1 MRKASRRKP
10 FSSSPCQRAWRC
22 ATRVLILAGLGLSAF
37 TFSAFA
43 QDEWDDNSAFSVGL
57 AQEVSQKTKT
67 VSHGVEIGV
76 ERTLIEDVLEVE
88 LSLSDMSHATEHE
101 AGATVVFNK
110 PFRIDRRTEMEFGI
124 GRTYTRGSTSSDNGW
139 LVGMELRRW
148 VTHDWGWYVQASS
161 TAMRRV
167 ADHSTGVTTGLIFS
181 LQ

>member
-1 MRKASRRKP
+1 MRKASRRKS
-10 FSSSPCQRAWRC
+10 FSSSPSQRAWRR
-22 ATRVLILAGLGLSAF
+22 AMRVLIVAGLGVCAS
-37 TFSAFA
+37 SAFA
-43 QDEWDDNSAFSVGL
+43 DDEWDDKSSFSVGL

-67 VSHGVEIGV
+67 VSHGVEFGV

-101 AGATVVFNK
+101 VGASVVFNK

-124 GRTYTRGSTSSDNGW
+124 GRTYTRGTTSSDNGW

-161 TAMRRV
+161 TAMSRA